1 MSHPVNNPDIDWL
14 VWDRLINDLGIT
26 IDRPKDSVHPVHD
39 SIRYPI
45 NYGYVNGT
53 SGSDGDE
60 VDIFVGAANNGLVAA
75 IFTTDFRK
83 NDRELKLIYDCFPVE
98 IYLVNGFINFD
109 RDLMEGILVLRRPM
123 LELWEID
130 RAP

>member
-1 MSHPVNNPDIDWL
+1 MNHPEIDWL
-14 VWDRLINDLGIT
+14 VWDQLIKDLGIT
-26 IDRPKDSVHPVHD
+26 IDRPVNSLHPEHR

-53 SGSDGDE
+53 LGADAEE
-60 VDIFVGAANNGLVAA
+60 VDIFVGAAENGLVAA

-83 NDRELKLIYDCFPVE
+83 GDNELKLMYNCSPVE

-109 RDLMEGILVLRRPM
+109 RNLMEGELVLRLPM
-123 LELWEID
+123 SEIWENFK
-130 RAP
+130 RNQ